1 MSSRARTLWSPLTGV
16 LLIVLGLFCAPAAA
30 SAQQPAERTV
40 ERAATAAA
48 ATAPVS
54 VAPAADGH
62 EQPGCGK
69 GAQGDGEQGPA
80 APPRTNSPHELL
92 PALCQAH
99 GATGSWGADQA
110 VLDLAPVRGPPE
122 LVPLSPGDLSVLRV

>member
-1 MSSRARTLWSPLTGV
+1 MSSRARTLWSPLAGV
-16 LLIVLGLFCAPAAA
+16 LLTVLGLFCAPAAA
-30 SAQQPAERTV
+30 AGQQPAERT
-40 ERAATAAA
+40 ATPMAS
-48 ATAPVS
+48 ATVTPV
-54 VAPAADGH
+54 ADGH

-99 GATGSWGADQA
+99 GTAGSWGADQA
-110 VLDLAPVRGPPE
+110 VLDLTPVRGPPE

>member
-1 MSSRARTLWSPLTGV
+1 MSSRARTLWSPLAGV
-16 LLIVLGLFCAPAAA
+16 LLIVLGLFCAPAPAPAPTATATATATATVTASPAA
-30 SAQQPAERTV
+30 SAI
-40 ERAATAAA
+40 
-48 ATAPVS
+48 
-54 VAPAADGH
+54 DGH

-69 GAQGDGEQGPA
+69 GARGDGEQGPA

-110 VLDLAPVRGPPE
+110 FLDRTPVRGPPE
-122 LVPLSPGDLSVLRV
+122 PVPLSPVDLSVLRV